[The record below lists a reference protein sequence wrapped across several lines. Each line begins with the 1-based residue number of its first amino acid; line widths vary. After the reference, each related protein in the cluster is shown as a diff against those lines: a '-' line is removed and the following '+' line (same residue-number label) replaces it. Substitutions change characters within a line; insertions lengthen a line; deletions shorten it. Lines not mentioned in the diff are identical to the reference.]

1 MGDMCNPLLLD
12 AMKVY
17 LSGPVTGI
25 DRDECIERFR
35 KAEELLEADGFKVVN
50 PMRTM
55 MGRWPWLYK
64 LVGYRLTLLYDLWL
78 LMGCDRIYK
87 MPGWKESKGA
97 NVESCVAFHFGA
109 YTLPVKMRED
119 YDKRISK
126 HMEKWR
132 QRGLPSPTDTLS
144 RKKNLNEHSKTPS
157 L

>member
-1 MGDMCNPLLLD
+1 
-12 AMKVY
+12 MKVY
-17 LSGPVTGI
+17 ISGQVTGI
-25 DRDECIERFR
+25 DRDECVERFR

-87 MPGWKESKGA
+87 MPGWKDSKGA

-126 HMEKWR
+126 HMDKWR
-132 QRGLPSPTDTLS
+132 KRNLPTPVDTLS
-144 RKKNLNEHSKTPS
+144 KKQ
-157 L
+157 